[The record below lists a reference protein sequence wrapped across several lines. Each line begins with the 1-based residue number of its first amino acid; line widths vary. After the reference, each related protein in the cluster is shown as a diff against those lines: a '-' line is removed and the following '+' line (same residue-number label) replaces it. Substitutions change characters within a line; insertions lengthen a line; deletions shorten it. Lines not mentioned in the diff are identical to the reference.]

1 MSSGRIGFPPL
12 AVLSAILTLG
22 ASIAFAATDSKSRFD
37 LPAEPLDKALQ
48 DFAIQ
53 VHCQISY
60 EPSLVAG
67 MQAPAIKGEF
77 TPGDALSM
85 LLKGTTL
92 KAVYAGENIIQVL
105 A

>member
-12 AVLSAILTLG
+12 AILSALLALG
-22 ASIAFAATDSKSRFD
+22 ASTAFAATDAKSRFD

-53 VHCQISY
+53 VHRQISY

-67 MQAPAIKGEF
+67 MQAPAIEGEF

-85 LLKGTTL
+85 LLKGTKL
-92 KAVYAGENIIQVL
+92 RAVYVGEDLIQV
-105 A
+105 